1 MNSGVIASRYA
12 KALLKYVQE
21 VGNGDKVY
29 SQTCILALR
38 IMNIARLKDYIQKHD
53 DISVDKKIELLESC
67 LGEPLAE
74 ELKSFLR
81 LVVSRSRMEIFLRM
95 LISFISQYRKEKG
108 IKVGRIITAHPAE
121 GLKER
126 LEAVFSEKTGAEVQ
140 LVEKVD
146 PAIIGGFIFELED
159 YRVDASVEE
168 QLRRIGK
175 GLIVK
180 NNRIV

>member
-29 SQTCILALR
+29 SQACILALR
-38 IMNIARLKDYIQKHD
+38 IMNIQRLKDYLQKYGE
-53 DISVDKKIELLESC
+53 ISMDKKIELLESC
-67 LGEPLAE
+67 LGEPLADQ
-74 ELKSFLR
+74 LKSFLY
-81 LVVSRSRMEIFLRM
+81 LVESRGRMELLLRI
-95 LISFISQYRKEKG
+95 LVSFVSQYRKEKG
-108 IKVGRIITAHPAE
+108 IKVGRIITACPAE

-126 LEAVFSEKTGAEVQ
+126 LEALFSEKTGSEVQ
-140 LVEKVD
+140 LIEKVD

-159 YRVDASVEE
+159 YRIDASVEE
-168 QLRRIGK
+168 QFRRISK
-175 GLIVK
+175 GLVVK